1 MTFLS
6 LYRDPIIVAV
16 MAVMLAACLFFA
28 LRNLKWHSIRQI
40 HSKRGLLPLNL
51 MVVAGHYA
59 RHKKIFMVCTT
70 AGLGLVFYLIFK
82 NIVFSAI
89 LGICAAAV
97 IDELITGIDKK
108 NHVKLHMQLIGFI
121 SHMTL
126 MLKAGKT
133 VRQVFKR
140 ALVWTKNPL
149 KDHLEMV
156 VNELESG
163 ISFDEAMDNFSN
175 RCASREVKLLASALK
190 INHQI
195 GGDLIFVLEKIME
208 SLRHS
213 LESKS
218 KAKTLTLQSQYSAT
232 IISFFPIAA
241 LVVLYF
247 LMTDRVTAFF
257 SSRFANVILIAG
269 GFLEITGI
277 MVMKKILG
285 AGR

>member
-1 MTFLS
+1 MTLLS
-6 LYRDPIIVAV
+6 LYRDHIIVAA

-28 LRNLKWHSIRQI
+28 LRNLKRYSIRQVR
-40 HSKRGLLPLNL
+40 SQRALLPLNL

-59 RHKKIFMVCTT
+59 QHKKIFMVCTM
-70 AGLGLVFYLIFK
+70 AGLGLIFYLIFK

-97 IDELITGIDKK
+97 MDELVTGIDKK
-108 NHVKLHMQLIGFI
+108 NHVKLHMQLISFI
-121 SHMTL
+121 SHMAL

-133 VRQVFKR
+133 VRQVFKSS
-140 ALVWTKNPL
+140 LVWTKNPL
-149 KDHLEMV
+149 RDHLEMA

-163 ISFDEAMDNFSN
+163 ISFDEAVDNFSH

-257 SSRFANVILIAG
+257 SSRFANVILITG